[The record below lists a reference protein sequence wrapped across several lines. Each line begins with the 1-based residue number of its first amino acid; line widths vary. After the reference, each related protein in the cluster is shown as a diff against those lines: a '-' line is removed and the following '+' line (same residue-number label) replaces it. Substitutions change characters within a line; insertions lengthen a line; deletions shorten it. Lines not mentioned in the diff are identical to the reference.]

1 MGNFVRCVIAC
12 LWCESVR
19 LQLVQVISTLLN
31 LNEHWAHHTPTTQTH
46 RRRKIKN
53 TPRERKELATNKL
66 LSSSS
71 SAIAIANNSSSS
83 QPANSIGISSENG
96 SRELSKS
103 NIWTMFII
111 HFAHYRWAT
120 EKNASTFVAHV
131 RLRLGFCA
139 SHDYFPLKLLFSFI
153 RYSIR
158 FENRR
163 FAKCHEI
170 YFQI

>member
-1 MGNFVRCVIAC
+1 MGNFARCVIAC

-46 RRRKIKN
+46 RRRKKTHREKEKN
-53 TPRERKELATNKL
+53 SQLINYCPL
-66 LSSSS
+66 LLPPSPLPTT
-71 SAIAIANNSSSS
+71 AAAS

-120 EKNASTFVAHV
+120 EKNAFTLVAHV

-158 FENRR
+158 FESRR